1 MDMKEQNLVPKI
13 PERRDFE
20 AELIKIIKSNLSKTE
35 LKERLSE
42 YHDNDIAKVFP
53 LIGPSE
59 RKKLYKV
66 LSDEEISNIFA
77 YLENAADYVYEL
89 GNEKVADII
98 EEMDA
103 DDAID
108 LLAELK
114 HDERQDII
122 TLIEPEAKAD
132 IILIDSYEESQIG
145 SIMTTNF
152 ISIDKDFTVKQ
163 AMRSVI
169 EQAADNDNISTIY
182 AVDKNGAFYG
192 AIELR
197 DLVIARENTPLSN
210 VISTSYPYFYALE
223 ERAECIEQLKNYLED
238 SIPVLDQENRLIG
251 VITTAD
257 LVEVV
262 DEELGDDYAKLAGL
276 TQEEDLDEPVFKS
289 IGKRIPWLVIL
300 LILGVGVSAVIQ
312 SFQALIPPTLI
323 ILYTF
328 QSLILGMS
336 GNAGTQSLA
345 VTVRVLSDEDLS
357 GKQKFKFIL
366 KELRVGFING
376 LIVGTLAFLVIGIY
390 VQFFEPTFVT
400 TFGVSGFS
408 VSACIGISLLISMI
422 IASLDGTLIPILF
435 KKIGVDPAVAS
446 GPLIT
451 TVNDLLAVIVYYG
464 VSVIMLVNLL
474 SIA

>member
-1 MDMKEQNLVPKI
+1 MDMKEQNLVPQI
-13 PERRDFE
+13 PEKRDFE
-20 AELIKIIKSNLSKTE
+20 SELIEIIKSNLSKTE

-53 LIGPSE
+53 LIAPNE
-59 RKKLYKV
+59 RRKLYKV
-66 LSDEEISNIFA
+66 LPDEEISNIFA
-77 YLENAADYVYEL
+77 YLENASDYVSEL
-89 GNEKVADII
+89 DNEKVADII

-108 LLAELK
+108 LLSELEDDK
-114 HDERQDII
+114 RQDII

-132 IILIDSYEESQIG
+132 IILIDSYLESQIG

-169 EQAADNDNISTIY
+169 KQAADNDNISTIY
-182 AVDKNGAFYG
+182 AVDKAGAFYG

-197 DLVIARENTPLSN
+197 DLVIAREGTPLSDI
-210 VISTSYPYFYALE
+210 ISTSYPYFYALE

-238 SIPVLDQENRLIG
+238 SIPVLNKENKLIG
-251 VITTAD
+251 VITSSD

-276 TQEEDLDEPVFKS
+276 TQEEDLDEPVLKS
-289 IGKRIPWLVIL
+289 IGKRIPWLIIL

-312 SFQALIPPTLI
+312 SFQTLIPPTLI

-357 GKQKFKFIL
+357 AKQKFKFIL
-366 KELRVGFING
+366 KELRVGFMNG
-376 LIVGTLAFLVIGIY
+376 LIVGTLAFLVIGLY
-390 VQFFEPTFVT
+390 VQFFEPTFVS

-408 VSACIGISLLISMI
+408 VSSCIGISLLISML

-451 TVNDLLAVIVYYG
+451 TINDLLAVIVYYG

>member
-1 MDMKEQNLVPKI
+1 MDMKEQNLVPQI
-13 PERRDFE
+13 PEKRDFE
-20 AELIKIIKSNLSKTE
+20 SELIEIIKSNLSKTE

-53 LIGPSE
+53 LIAPNE
-59 RKKLYKV
+59 RRKLYKV
-66 LSDEEISNIFA
+66 LPDEEISNIFA
-77 YLENAADYVYEL
+77 YLENASDYVSEL
-89 GNEKVADII
+89 DNEKVADII

-108 LLAELK
+108 LLSELEDDK
-114 HDERQDII
+114 RQDII

-132 IILIDSYEESQIG
+132 IILIDSYLESQIG

-169 EQAADNDNISTIY
+169 KQAADNDNISTIS
-182 AVDKNGAFYG
+182 AVDKAGAFYG
-192 AIELR
+192 AIDLR
-197 DLVIARENTPLSN
+197 DLVIAREGTPLSDI
-210 VISTSYPYFYALE
+210 ISTSYPYFYALE

-238 SIPVLDQENRLIG
+238 SIPVLNKENKLIG
-251 VITTAD
+251 VITSSD

-276 TQEEDLDEPVFKS
+276 TQEEDLDEPVLKS
-289 IGKRIPWLVIL
+289 IGKRIPWLIIL

-312 SFQALIPPTLI
+312 SFQTLIPPTLI

-357 GKQKFKFIL
+357 AKQKFKFIL
-366 KELRVGFING
+366 KELRVGFMNG
-376 LIVGTLAFLVIGIY
+376 LIVGTLAFLVIGLY
-390 VQFFEPTFVT
+390 VQFFEPTFVS

-408 VSACIGISLLISMI
+408 VSACIGISLLISML

-451 TVNDLLAVIVYYG
+451 TINDLLAVIVYYG